1 MLTLL
6 HRFVLNHSFP
16 ERTMV
21 VNVFIS
27 AVTTDTLSRKDAV
40 AWVNNLLKSHFT
52 KVEEMAS
59 GAAYCQLTHLL
70 FENSINLRKVKL
82 NPKSEPDILTNW
94 KVLTTSWKNLGI
106 DKPVDVEKMKRAKF
120 QDNMEFL
127 QWFYKFFNAN
137 LVGDAEDYDAVGA
150 RFNEDL
156 PALKGSSGAR
166 PAVAAVRPT
175 AAPVAKPKA
184 VAPSA
189 APNATKAS
197 VAPTVRNG
205 TRPAPATSAGTQR
218 SEPSQNEEL
227 LKQEIEKQKS
237 LAADWETMAKE
248 MESEREFYY
257 SMLQRVEGLVHEADE
272 LKSTTIDVEALK
284 AVLYQSNEEGEHEVE
299 PTENGADSSQHRDS
313 LPANL
318 DDTETF

>member
-1 MLTLL
+1 
-6 HRFVLNHSFP
+6 
-16 ERTMV
+16 MV

-27 AVTTDTLSRKDAV
+27 AVTTDTLSRKEAV

-70 FENSINLRKVKL
+70 FANSINLRKVKF
-82 NPKSEPDILTNW
+82 NPRSEPDILTNW
-94 KVLTTSWKNLGI
+94 KVLTTAWKDLGI
-106 DKPVDVEKMKRAKF
+106 DKPVDVEKMKKAKF

-184 VAPSA
+184 VAPAA
-189 APNATKAS
+189 APNAAAKAS

-205 TRPAPATSAGTQR
+205 TRPAPATSAGTRR

-237 LAADWETMAKE
+237 LATDWETMAKE

-257 SMLQRVEGLVHEADE
+257 SMLQRVEGLVHEAEE

-299 PTENGADSSQHRDS
+299 ATENGADSSQLRDA
-313 LPANL
+313 LQANL
-318 DDTETF
+318 DDTDTF